1 MCIKELDSALL
12 RSVYP
17 LISGSSGTV
26 ARYLSRLRLKV
37 STEHPDIFL
46 IFIGSVLNSLGPLI
60 PKLLYLTVWKCLDPL
75 VLTDGTM
82 QLRPL
87 RGFQTYLMP
96 S

>member
-1 MCIKELDSALL
+1 MCNTEFDSALL
-12 RSVYP
+12 HSVYP
-17 LISGSSGTV
+17 LIFGSSGTV

-37 STEHPDIFL
+37 STEHPVIFL
-46 IFIGSVLNSLGPLI
+46 ILIGSMLKSLGPLT